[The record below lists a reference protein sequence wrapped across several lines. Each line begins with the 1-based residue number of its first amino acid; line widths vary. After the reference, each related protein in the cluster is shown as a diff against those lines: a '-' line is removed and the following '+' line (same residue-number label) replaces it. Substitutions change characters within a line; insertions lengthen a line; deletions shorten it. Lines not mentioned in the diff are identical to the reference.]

1 MMHRSIGSAPPRA
14 YLSHMKKLARLIHPT
29 KKPVQERAP
38 EPELRCEAKKV
49 IEARAQADRGE
60 TMSPEGMREFMEAL
74 ERGDAV
80 PSFPHRR

>member
-1 MMHRSIGSAPPRA
+1 MMHRSIGTTPSRA
-14 YLSHMKKLARLIHPT
+14 YLSGMKKLARLIHTTKRPT
-29 KKPVQERAP
+29 RERAP
-38 EPELRCEAKKV
+38 EAELRCEAKKAV
-49 IEARAQADRGE
+49 EARAQADRGE